1 MKKIQNFI
9 ATAFVM
15 ACGIYANATN
25 TDTLWVRKGHPL
37 GNGVNSVTFTKD
49 GTKILSGSDC
59 DVARARLYDVNTGNT
74 TWEFLDSTL
83 QCFMDVKFSP
93 NGKYFSIMEEI
104 GNLIIFDYSS
114 STPSKIATIDTKSKA
129 SIALAFTPDN
139 SSVVTAGLDD
149 SIRVFSIISPKQTF
163 AFGPHKNIHSIC
175 ISQDGTKVCTGGED
189 GKVKVWNLS
198 NGQLLNTINAHSA
211 TVNSIKFSPDGNYLI
226 SASADQMVHVWN
238 VSTWGML
245 TMLMGHN
252 DEVTSV
258 DISSDQKYIITA
270 SNDSTIILWN
280 WGTWSQRATLG
291 LKDIGGY
298 RSVAFSPD
306 SKKIVAGSS
315 DGNVILWD
323 LSKITGIN
331 QIDHKMN
338 DIVVYPNPAKDYF
351 NIEID
356 LNEKSQI
363 EIQLHDITGQL
374 ISSSLNPVLGR
385 GKALVKWD
393 ISTNKNGMYFLTIK
407 TENNCVTKLIQI
419 TN

>member
-1 MKKIQNFI
+1 MKKIQHFI
-9 ATAFVM
+9 AAAIIM

-49 GTKILSGSDC
+49 GTKVLSGSDC

-74 TWEFLDSTL
+74 TWEFLDSSL

-93 NGKYFSIMEEI
+93 NGKYFAIMEEL

-114 STPSKIATIDTKSKA
+114 STPAKIATIDTKSKA

-139 SSVVTAGLDD
+139 SSVVTTGLDD
-149 SIRVFSIISPKQTF
+149 SIRVFSIISPKQTYV
-163 AFGPHKNIHSIC
+163 FGTHKNIHSVC
-175 ISQDGTKVCTGGED
+175 ISPDGTKICTGGED

-198 NGQLLNTINAHSA
+198 NGQLIKTINAHSA
-211 TVNSIKFSPDGNYLI
+211 TVNALKFSPDGNYLL
-226 SASADQMVHVWN
+226 SALADQMLHIWDA
-238 VSTWGML
+238 STWGMV
-245 TMLMGHN
+245 TMLMGHS
-252 DEVTSV
+252 DEITAI
-258 DISSDQKYIITA
+258 DISSDQKFIISA

-291 LKDIGGY
+291 LKDIVGY

-331 QIDHKMN
+331 QINHQIN
-338 DIVVYPNPAKDYF
+338 TVLLYPNPAKDYF

-356 LNEKSQI
+356 LNEKFPI
-363 EIQLHDITGQL
+363 EIQMRDLTGKL
-374 ISSSLNPVLGR
+374 ISSLFHPVSGT
-385 GKALVKWD
+385 GKTLIKYDA
-393 ISTNKNGMYFLTIK
+393 STIKNGMYFITIK
-407 TENNCVTKLIQI
+407 TENNIVTKLIQI
-419 TN
+419 NN